1 MMAQAENL
9 WVPIISDILGSPM
22 PRSRVLVGLYDASSS
37 WLSLILTMAAGL
49 LKAGNVVN
57 VITLATPPSQI
68 RSELTRAVPN
78 LGELESANRFFLADW
93 HTWMTGRKSQ
103 EKVSM
108 ETLSLAKMS
117 LDQSRFQRQLSP
129 SYDFVVAD
137 SASTILKYNDERA
150 FMQWFDRIVAD
161 VKLLKGIRLY
171 GFLKK
176 FHSEGLYTN
185 IESIADGVIEFD
197 YRERNGVL
205 ENAIRLKAIKGMA
218 HPSDWRRLS
227 ITQDGSLAFSP
238 EH

>member
-1 MMAQAENL
+1 
-9 WVPIISDILGSPM
+9 
-22 PRSRVLVGLYDASSS
+22 
-37 WLSLILTMAAGL
+37 MAAGV

-68 RSELTRAVPN
+68 RSELKRGVPN
-78 LGELESANRFFLADW
+78 LSELETGKRFFLADW
-93 HTWMTGRKSQ
+93 HTWMTGKKS
-103 EKVSM
+103 EEAVSM
-108 ETLSLAKMS
+108 ESLSLAKMS

-129 SYDFVVAD
+129 AYDFVVAD

-176 FHSEGLYTN
+176 FHSESLYTN
-185 IESIADGVIEFD
+185 IESIADGVVELD
-197 YRERNGVL
+197 YRERNGLL
-205 ENAIRLKAIKGMA
+205 ENVFRLKTVKGMA
-218 HPSDWRRLS
+218 HSTEWRKLS
-227 ITQDGSLAFSP
+227 IAQNGGLVLST